1 MGNQKILEDNKIGK
15 VKCWEVFKC
24 KKTECP
30 AYMSKNLWC
39 WLISGTCCRDEIQGE
54 FLEKMEKCLECEI
67 FKMNM
72 DITAMKETAGIV
84 YEQFKEFRRMVDE
97 KNKAKE
103 KLQKKL
109 IEYEK
114 LSALGRLTA
123 NVAHEIRNPITV
135 IGGLTERLKKS
146 VSPGTKEE
154 EYLELI
160 SLEAKKLE
168 EILRDVL
175 IFTNKPFFQREEQ
188 DINKIVDK
196 SLDLYEDACK
206 SCSISVYKILG
217 DVPQIY
223 VDKRQVKEAINN
235 LISNAID
242 AMPDGGTLTIAT
254 NVDSLKGKNFVTVK
268 VTDTG
273 VGISKENLLVIY
285 EPFFTTKIAKKEIGL
300 GLSITRKIV
309 EGHGGFIKVD
319 SSVGKGST
327 FSLFFPYRAK

>member
-1 MGNQKILEDNKIGK
+1 MGDNKIGK

-30 AYMSKNLWC
+30 AYMSKNLRC
-39 WLISGTCCRDEIQGE
+39 WLISETCCRDEIQGE
-54 FLEKMEKCLECEI
+54 FLKKMEMCLECEV

-72 DITAMKETAGIV
+72 DITAMTKTAVNV
-84 YEQFKEFRRMVDE
+84 YEQFKEFRRMIDE
-97 KNKAKE
+97 RDKAKE
-103 KLQKKL
+103 NIQKKL

-146 VSPGTKEE
+146 IPSGTKEK
-154 EYLELI
+154 EYLEMI
-160 SLEAKKLE
+160 SLEAKRLE
-168 EILRDVL
+168 DILRDVL
-175 IFTNKPFFQREEQ
+175 IFTNKPFFLREEQ
-188 DINKIVDK
+188 DINKITDE
-196 SLDLYEDACK
+196 SLYIYEDVCK
-206 SCSISVYKILG
+206 GSSIRIHKFLG
-217 DVPQIY
+217 DVSCVY

-242 AMPDGGTLTIAT
+242 AMPDGGTLTVAT
-254 NVDSLKGKNFVTVK
+254 NEDSLSGKKYITVK

-273 VGISKENLLVIY
+273 MGISEENIRMIF
-285 EPFFTTKIAKKEIGL
+285 EPFFTTKVTKKETGL
-300 GLSITRKIV
+300 GLSITKKIV

-319 SSVGKGST
+319 SITGKGST
-327 FSLFFPYRAK
+327 FSLYFPYRAK